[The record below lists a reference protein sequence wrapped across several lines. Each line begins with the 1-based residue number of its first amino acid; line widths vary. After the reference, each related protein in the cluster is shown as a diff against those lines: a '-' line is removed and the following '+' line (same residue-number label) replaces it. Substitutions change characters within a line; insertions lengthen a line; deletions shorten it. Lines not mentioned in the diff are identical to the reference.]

1 MDKKIAVIG
10 MGHFG
15 THLAV
20 ELAHKGAEVLA
31 IDNDLEKLEEIKEK
45 VTHTVRLDATEETPL
60 RSQGLE
66 EFDAVVVAI
75 GDNFE
80 ASLLTVA
87 MLQKIEVK
95 RIIVRAVTAVHERIL
110 QHLGVT
116 EIILPAAEAAER
128 LANSLLFENVI
139 DSFSLNSEYTI
150 AEVTAPDEFIGQIV
164 EKLDLRK
171 RFQISLVTIKRI
183 GHESRLLGFKTK
195 EVETIIGVPLPAT
208 TIERGDVLV
217 VFGSKESIQQLTEL
231 E

>member
-20 ELAHKGAEVLA
+20 ELTHKGAEVLA
-31 IDNDLEKLEEIKEK
+31 IDDDLEKLEEIKEK
-45 VTHTVRLDATEETPL
+45 VTHTVRLDTTEETPL

-139 DSFSLNSEYTI
+139 DSFALNSEYTI
-150 AEVTAPDEFIGQIV
+150 AEVTVPDGFIGRTV
-164 EKLDLRK
+164 EELVLQK
-171 RFQISLVTIKRI
+171 RFEISLVTIKRM
-183 GHESRLLGFKTK
+183 GKKREFFGLRKK
-195 EVETIIGVPLPAT
+195 EMETILGVPLPAT
-208 TIERGDVLV
+208 RLERGDVLV
-217 VFGSKESIQQLTEL
+217 VFGAKQAIQRLTEA

>member
-1 MDKKIAVIG
+1 MNKKIAVIG

-15 THLAV
+15 IHLAIG
-20 ELAHKGAEVLA
+20 LAKKGADVLA
-31 IDNDLEKLEEIKEK
+31 IDDSLDRLDEVKDQ

-87 MLQKIEVK
+87 MLQKVGVN
-95 RIIVRAVTAVHERIL
+95 RIIVRATTAVHERIL
-110 QHLGVT
+110 EHLGVK

-128 LANSLLFENVI
+128 LANSLLFENVL
-139 DSFSLNSEYTI
+139 DSYALSSDYTI
-150 AEVTAPDEFIGQIV
+150 AEVTVPDGFIGRTV
-164 EKLDLRK
+164 EELDLQK
-171 RFQISLVTIKRI
+171 RFEISLVTIKRM
-183 GHESRLLGFKTK
+183 GKKSELFGLRKK
-195 EVETIIGVPLPAT
+195 EVETILGVPQPGT
-208 TIERGDVLV
+208 RVERGDILV
-217 VFGSKESIQQLTEL
+217 VFGAKQAIQRLTEA